1 MALVYE
7 QYLLTLSRGE
17 AFAVLRRHALRS
29 GLDIEE
35 ESGSLLF
42 SVERCSLLAQVL
54 CRGQRRLVV
63 KVEESEGE
71 TAVCFYVWGHALG
84 DAHETIRATLNASGL
99 ESVCVSDS
107 EAKPVAGPV
116 PAAARTGAGA
126 KPPAWIRWAKAAEH
140 VWMIL
145 ALLVLGLGIWLG
157 LPYAFVFLA
166 VWAAAFFGPIV
177 VTDLTVRQRLGIR
190 SRRGTYAPLAV
201 ALVMEAAG
209 IAGGW
214 MLAAN

>member
-29 GLDIEE
+29 GFDIEE

-42 SVERCSLLAQVL
+42 SVERCGLLAQVL
-54 CRGQRRLVV
+54 CRGQRRLAM
-63 KVEESEGE
+63 KVQESEGK

-84 DAHETIRATLNASGL
+84 DAHRTIWATLAGSGL
-99 ESVCVSDS
+99 ESVCVPAPGTRS
-107 EAKPVAGPV
+107 AAGPGRV
-116 PAAARTGAGA
+116 DEPRSAGA
-126 KPPAWIRWAKAAEH
+126 KPPVWVRWARAAEP
-140 VWMIL
+140 VWLIL
-145 ALLVLGLGIWLG
+145 ALLVLGLAIWLG

-166 VWAAAFFGPIV
+166 VWAVAFFGPIV
-177 VTDLTVRQRLGIR
+177 VIDLTVRQRLGIR

-201 ALVMEAAG
+201 ALAIEAAG
-209 IAGGW
+209 LAGGW
-214 MLAAN
+214 MLAVN